1 MSSIRKITIL
11 LIISISLILIFLG
24 SSVYYY
30 LSNYS
35 YADFYKRLEARVSV
49 AEKHYFET
57 NQKNARI
64 LKSIR
69 EEHLELLSD
78 EKEYVLYCPNT
89 ISIKQ
94 LADTHSIPVNF
105 LKLVYTKQFANF
117 QKGETFYH
125 GKKRKTQKGFYF
137 IIVSAKNYYNTH
149 HLILLKK
156 VLFAGGFIS
165 ILIIIYFTY
174 IFSKRLFEPIDKI
187 ITKVNS
193 ISTDNIHLRLD
204 HNKNTVEIDR
214 LTTTFN
220 NLLNRIE
227 IAFETNKNFISNASH
242 EFGTPLTAI
251 IGEADVALLKDRTPV
266 EYKEALQKILKH
278 SERLNKISQSLL
290 FLAQIG
296 YKENKLNYTILRTDE
311 LILQAN
317 EIMNQLVPKN
327 NIKID
332 FELLPENPK
341 KLKIFGNKELLLLA
355 ITNILTNAC
364 KYSSNKPVVV
374 SLASTNNEILMI
386 FKDQGIGI
394 PESELA
400 FIYDPFFRASNTAAY
415 DGYGIGLPLTQNIIK
430 IHKGELLISSVQHKG
445 VTVQV
450 KIPIALLQ
458 KS

>member
-11 LIISISLILIFLG
+11 LIISISLILFFLG
-24 SSVYYY
+24 SSVYYF

-35 YADFYKRLEARVSV
+35 YADFYKRLEVSVSV
-49 AEKHYFET
+49 AEKRHFES
-57 NQKNARI
+57 NHKDAQVLKN
-64 LKSIR
+64 IR

-78 EKEYVLYCPNT
+78 EKEYILYCPSET
-89 ISIKQ
+89 AIKQ
-94 LADTHSIPVNF
+94 IAETNSIPIN
-105 LKLVYTKQFANF
+105 LLNLVYTQKFANF
-117 QKGETFYH
+117 QKDDIFYY
-125 GKKRKTQKGFYF
+125 GKKRETAKGFYF
-137 IIVSAKNYYNTH
+137 VIVSAKNYYNSH
-149 HLILLKK
+149 HLILLRK
-156 VLFAGGFIS
+156 VLLVGGFIS
-165 ILIIIYFTY
+165 ILIIIYLTY
-174 IFSKRLFEPIDKI
+174 FFSKRFFDPIDKI

-204 HNKNTVEIDR
+204 DIKNTDEIKR

-266 EYKEALQKILKH
+266 EYKEALQKILKQ

-296 YKENKLNYTILRTDE
+296 YKENKFNYSIIRTDE

-317 EIMNQLVPKN
+317 EIMNQLIPKN

-341 KLKIFGNKELLLLA
+341 KLKVMGNKDLLMLA
-355 ITNILTNAC
+355 ITNIMTNAC
-364 KYSSNKPVVV
+364 KYSSNKPVIV
-374 SLASTNNEILMI
+374 SLASTNSEIVLI
-386 FKDQGIGI
+386 IKDQGIGI
-394 PESELA
+394 PESELP
-400 FIYDPFFRASNTAAY
+400 FIFDPFFRASNTAAY
-415 DGYGIGLPLTQNIIK
+415 DGYGIGLPLSQNIIK
-430 IHKGELLISSVQHKG
+430 IHKGELMINSVLHKG

-450 KIPIALLQ
+450 KLPIAIL
-458 KS
+458 

>member
-1 MSSIRKITIL
+1 M
-11 LIISISLILIFLG
+11 
-24 SSVYYY
+24 
-30 LSNYS
+30 
-35 YADFYKRLEARVSV
+35 
-49 AEKHYFET
+49 
-57 NQKNARI
+57 
-64 LKSIR
+64 
-69 EEHLELLSD
+69 
-78 EKEYVLYCPNT
+78 
-89 ISIKQ
+89 
-94 LADTHSIPVNF
+94 
-105 LKLVYTKQFANF
+105 
-117 QKGETFYH
+117 
-125 GKKRKTQKGFYF
+125 
-137 IIVSAKNYYNTH
+137 
-149 HLILLKK
+149 
-156 VLFAGGFIS
+156 
-165 ILIIIYFTY
+165 
-174 IFSKRLFEPIDKI
+174 
-187 ITKVNS
+187 
-193 ISTDNIHLRLD
+193 RLD
-204 HNKNTVEIDR
+204 DNKNTVEIDR

-266 EYKEALQKILKH
+266 EYKDALQKILKH

-341 KLKIFGNKELLLLA
+341 KLKIFGNKELLILA
-355 ITNILTNAC
+355 MTNILTNAC

-374 SLASTNNEILMI
+374 SLASTNNEIVMI

-394 PESELA
+394 PESELP
-400 FIYDPFFRASNTAAY
+400 FIFDPFYRASNTAAY

-430 IHKGELLISSVQHKG
+430 IHKGELIISSILHKG
-445 VTVQV
+445 VTLQV
-450 KIPIALLQ
+450 KLPIANLQ
-458 KS
+458 DPKFST

>member
-11 LIISISLILIFLG
+11 LIISISLILFFLG
-24 SSVYYY
+24 SSVYFY

-49 AEKHYFET
+49 AEKHRFES
-57 NQKNARI
+57 NQKDAQI
-64 LKSIR
+64 LKNIR

-78 EKEYVLYCPNT
+78 EKEYILYCPNA
-89 ISIKQ
+89 ISMKQ
-94 LADTHSIPVNF
+94 LADTHSIPLNF
-105 LKLVYTKQFANF
+105 LKLVYNQQFANF
-117 QKGETFYH
+117 QKGEIFYH
-125 GKKRKTQKGFYF
+125 GKKRQTQKGFYF
-137 IIVSAKNYYNTH
+137 VIVSAKNYYNTH
-149 HLILLKK
+149 HLIMLKK
-156 VLFAGGFIS
+156 LLFAGGFIS
-165 ILIIIYFTY
+165 ILIIIYLTY
-174 IFSKRLFEPIDKI
+174 IFSKRFFEPINKI

-204 HNKNTVEIDR
+204 DNRNTVEINR

-251 IGEADVALLKDRTPV
+251 IGEADVALMKDRTPA
-266 EYKEALQKILKH
+266 EYKEALQKILKQ

-341 KLKIFGNKELLLLA
+341 KLKIFGNKELIILA
-355 ITNILTNAC
+355 MTNILTNAC

-374 SLASTNNEILMI
+374 SLASTNNEILML

-394 PESELA
+394 PESELP
-400 FIYDPFFRASNTAAY
+400 FIYDPFFRASNTSAY

-430 IHKGELLISSVQHKG
+430 IHKGELLINSVLNKG
-445 VTVQV
+445 VTVQI
-450 KIPIALLQ
+450 KLPIAVL
-458 KS
+458 

>member
-11 LIISISLILIFLG
+11 LIISISLILFFLG
-24 SSVYYY
+24 SSVYYF

-35 YADFYKRLEARVSV
+35 YADFYKRLEVSVSV
-49 AEKHYFET
+49 AEKRHFES
-57 NQKNARI
+57 NHKDAQVLKN
-64 LKSIR
+64 IR

-78 EKEYVLYCPNT
+78 EKEYILYCPSET
-89 ISIKQ
+89 AIKQ
-94 LADTHSIPVNF
+94 IAETNSIPIN
-105 LKLVYTKQFANF
+105 LLNLVYTQKFANF
-117 QKGETFYH
+117 QKDDIFYY
-125 GKKRKTQKGFYF
+125 GKKRETPKGFYF
-137 IIVSAKNYYNTH
+137 VIVSAKNYYNSH
-149 HLILLKK
+149 HLILLRK
-156 VLFAGGFIS
+156 VLLVGGFIS
-165 ILIIIYFTY
+165 ILIIIYLTY
-174 IFSKRLFEPIDKI
+174 LFSKRFFDPIDKI

-204 HNKNTVEIDR
+204 DIKNTDEIKR

-266 EYKEALQKILKH
+266 EYKEALQKILKQ
-278 SERLNKISQSLL
+278 SERLNKISQSLI

-296 YKENKLNYTILRTDE
+296 YKENKFNYSIIRTDE

-317 EIMNQLVPKN
+317 EIMNQLIPKN

-341 KLKIFGNKELLLLA
+341 KLKVMGNKDLLMLA
-355 ITNILTNAC
+355 ITNIMTNAC
-364 KYSSNKPVVV
+364 KYSSNKPVIV
-374 SLASTNNEILMI
+374 SLASTNNEIVLI
-386 FKDQGIGI
+386 IKDQGIGI
-394 PESELA
+394 PESELP
-400 FIYDPFFRASNTAAY
+400 FIFDPFFRASNTTAY
-415 DGYGIGLPLTQNIIK
+415 DGYGIGLPLSQNIIK
-430 IHKGELLISSVQHKG
+430 IHKGELMINSVLHKG

-450 KIPIALLQ
+450 KLPIAIL
-458 KS
+458 

>member
-11 LIISISLILIFLG
+11 LIISISLILFFLG
-24 SSVYYY
+24 SSVYYF

-35 YADFYKRLEARVSV
+35 YADFYKRLEVSVSV
-49 AEKHYFET
+49 AEKRHFES
-57 NQKNARI
+57 NHKDAQVLKN
-64 LKSIR
+64 IR

-78 EKEYVLYCPNT
+78 EKEYILYCPSET
-89 ISIKQ
+89 AIKQ
-94 LADTHSIPVNF
+94 IAETNSIPIN
-105 LKLVYTKQFANF
+105 LLNLVYTQKFANF
-117 QKGETFYH
+117 QKDDIFYY
-125 GKKRKTQKGFYF
+125 GKKRETAKGFYF
-137 IIVSAKNYYNTH
+137 VIVSAKNYYNSH
-149 HLILLKK
+149 HLILLRK
-156 VLFAGGFIS
+156 VLLVGGFIS
-165 ILIIIYFTY
+165 ILIIIYLTY
-174 IFSKRLFEPIDKI
+174 LFSKRFFDPIDKI

-204 HNKNTVEIDR
+204 DIKNTDEIKR

-266 EYKEALQKILKH
+266 EYKEALQKILKQ

-296 YKENKLNYTILRTDE
+296 YKENKFNYSIIRTDE

-317 EIMNQLVPKN
+317 EIMNQLIPKN

-341 KLKIFGNKELLLLA
+341 KLKVMGNKDLLMLA
-355 ITNILTNAC
+355 ITNIMTNAC
-364 KYSSNKPVVV
+364 KYSSNKPVIV
-374 SLASTNNEILMI
+374 SLASTNSEIVLI
-386 FKDQGIGI
+386 IKDQGIGI
-394 PESELA
+394 PESELP
-400 FIYDPFFRASNTAAY
+400 FIFDPFFRASNTAAY
-415 DGYGIGLPLTQNIIK
+415 DGYGIGLPLSQNIIK
-430 IHKGELLISSVQHKG
+430 IHKGELMINSVLHKG

-450 KIPIALLQ
+450 KLPIAIL
-458 KS
+458 

>member
-11 LIISISLILIFLG
+11 LIISISLILFFLG

-49 AEKHYFET
+49 AEKHHFET
-57 NQKNARI
+57 NQKDAQI
-64 LKSIR
+64 LKNIR
-69 EEHLELLSD
+69 EEHLELLSN
-78 EKEYVLYCPNT
+78 EKEFILYCPNA
-89 ISIKQ
+89 ISMKE
-94 LADTHSIPVNF
+94 LADTHSIPLNF
-105 LKLVYTKQFANF
+105 LKLVYKQQFANF

-125 GKKRKTQKGFYF
+125 GKKRETQKGFYF

-204 HNKNTVEIDR
+204 DNKNTVEIDR

-266 EYKEALQKILKH
+266 EYKDALQKILKH

-341 KLKIFGNKELLLLA
+341 KLKIFGNKELLILA
-355 ITNILTNAC
+355 MTNILTNAC

-394 PESELA
+394 PESELP

-430 IHKGELLISSVQHKG
+430 IHKGELLINSVQHKG

-450 KIPIALLQ
+450 KIPIAIL
-458 KS
+458 

>member
-1 MSSIRKITIL
+1 M
-11 LIISISLILIFLG
+11 G
-24 SSVYYY
+24 SSVYIY

-49 AEKHYFET
+49 AEKYHFET
-57 NQKNARI
+57 NQKDAQV
-64 LKSIR
+64 LKNIR
-69 EEHLELLSD
+69 EEHLELLSN
-78 EKEYVLYCPNT
+78 EKEYILYCPNAN
-89 ISIKQ
+89 SIKQ
-94 LADTHSIPVNF
+94 LADTNSLPIDF
-105 LKLVYTKQFANF
+105 LKLVYSQQFANF
-117 QKGETFYH
+117 QKDEIFYH
-125 GKKRKTQKGFYF
+125 GIKRESPKGFYF

-156 VLFAGGFIS
+156 VLFAGGLIA
-165 ILIIIYFTY
+165 ILVIIYF
-174 IFSKRLFEPIDKI
+174 IFLFSKKFFEPINKI

-204 HNKNTVEIDR
+204 EIKNTVEINR
-214 LTTTFN
+214 LTSTFN

-227 IAFETNKNFISNASH
+227 IAIETNKNFISNASH

-251 IGEADVALLKDRTPV
+251 IGEADVALLKDRTPD
-266 EYKEALQKILKH
+266 EYKETLQRILKQ

-296 YKENKLNYTILRTDE
+296 YKDNKLNYTILRTDE
-311 LILQAN
+311 IILQAN

-332 FELLPENPK
+332 FELLPENPT
-341 KLKIFGNKELLLLA
+341 KLKIFGNKELLILA

-374 SLASTNNEILMI
+374 SLASTNNEIVMI

-394 PESELA
+394 PESEMP
-400 FIYDPFFRASNTAAY
+400 FIFEPFYRASNTAAY

-430 IHKGELLISSVQHKG
+430 IHKGELIISSVLHKG
-445 VTVQV
+445 VTIQV
-450 KIPIALLQ
+450 KLPVATL
-458 KS
+458 

>member
-11 LIISISLILIFLG
+11 LIISISLILFFLG
-24 SSVYYY
+24 SSVYYF

-35 YADFYKRLEARVSV
+35 YADFYKRLEVSVSV
-49 AEKHYFET
+49 AEKRHFES
-57 NQKNARI
+57 NQKDAQV
-64 LKSIR
+64 LKNIR

-78 EKEYVLYCPNT
+78 EKEYILYCPSET
-89 ISIKQ
+89 AIKQ
-94 LADTHSIPVNF
+94 IAETNSIPIN
-105 LKLVYTKQFANF
+105 LLNLVYTQKFANF
-117 QKGETFYH
+117 QKDDIFYY
-125 GKKRKTQKGFYF
+125 GKKRETPKGFYF
-137 IIVSAKNYYNTH
+137 VIVSAKNYYNSH
-149 HLILLKK
+149 HLILLRK
-156 VLFAGGFIS
+156 VLLVGGFIS
-165 ILIIIYFTY
+165 ILIIIYLTY
-174 IFSKRLFEPIDKI
+174 LFSKRFFDPIDKI

-204 HNKNTVEIDR
+204 DIKNTDEIKR

-266 EYKEALQKILKH
+266 EYKEALQKILKQ

-296 YKENKLNYTILRTDE
+296 YKENKFNYSIIRTDE

-317 EIMNQLVPKN
+317 EIMNQLIPKN

-341 KLKIFGNKELLLLA
+341 KLKVMGNKDLLMLA
-355 ITNILTNAC
+355 ITNIMTNAC
-364 KYSSNKPVVV
+364 KYSSNKPVIV
-374 SLASTNNEILMI
+374 SLASTNNEIVLI
-386 FKDQGIGI
+386 IKDQGIGI
-394 PESELA
+394 PESELP
-400 FIYDPFFRASNTAAY
+400 FIFDPFFRASNTTAY
-415 DGYGIGLPLTQNIIK
+415 DGYGIGLPLSQNIIK
-430 IHKGELLISSVQHKG
+430 IHKGELMINSVLHKG

-450 KIPIALLQ
+450 KLPIAIL
-458 KS
+458 

>member
-1 MSSIRKITIL
+1 MSSIRKISIL
-11 LIISISLILIFLG
+11 LIISISLILFFLG
-24 SSVYYY
+24 SSVYIY

-49 AEKHYFET
+49 AEKYHFET
-57 NQKNARI
+57 NQKDAQV
-64 LKSIR
+64 LKNIR
-69 EEHLELLSD
+69 EEHLELLSN
-78 EKEYVLYCPNT
+78 EKEYILYCPNAN
-89 ISIKQ
+89 SMKQ
-94 LADTHSIPVNF
+94 LANTNSLPINF
-105 LKLVYTKQFANF
+105 LELVYTQQFANY
-117 QKGETFYH
+117 QKNDIFYH
-125 GKKRKTQKGFYF
+125 GKIRETPKGFYF

-156 VLFAGGFIS
+156 VLFAGGLIA
-165 ILIIIYFTY
+165 ILVIIYF
-174 IFSKRLFEPIDKI
+174 IFLFSKNFFEPINKI

-204 HNKNTVEIDR
+204 EIKNTVEINR
-214 LTTTFN
+214 LTSTFN

-227 IAFETNKNFISNASH
+227 IAIETNKNFISNASH

-251 IGEADVALLKDRTPV
+251 IGEADVALLKDRTPA
-266 EYKEALQKILKH
+266 EYKETLQKILKQ

-296 YKENKLNYTILRTDE
+296 YKDNKLNYTILRTDE
-311 LILQAN
+311 IILQAN

-332 FELLPENPK
+332 FELLPENPT
-341 KLKIFGNKELLLLA
+341 KLKILGNKELLILA

-364 KYSSNKPVVV
+364 KYSSNKLVVV
-374 SLASTNNEILMI
+374 SLASTNNEIVMI

-394 PESELA
+394 PESEIP
-400 FIYDPFFRASNTAAY
+400 FIFEPFYRASNTAAY

-430 IHKGELLISSVQHKG
+430 IHKGELIISSVLHKG
-445 VTVQV
+445 VTIQV
-450 KIPIALLQ
+450 KLPVATL
-458 KS
+458 

>member
-11 LIISISLILIFLG
+11 LIISISLILFFLG
-24 SSVYYY
+24 SSVYYF

-35 YADFYKRLEARVSV
+35 YADFYKRLEVSVSV
-49 AEKHYFET
+49 AEKRHFES
-57 NQKNARI
+57 NQKYAQV
-64 LKSIR
+64 LKNIK

-78 EKEYVLYCPNT
+78 EKEYILYCPSET
-89 ISIKQ
+89 VIKQ
-94 LADTHSIPVNF
+94 IAETNSIPIN
-105 LKLVYTKQFANF
+105 LLNLVYTQKFANF
-117 QKGETFYH
+117 QKDDIFYY
-125 GKKRKTQKGFYF
+125 GKKRETPKGFYF
-137 IIVSAKNYYNTH
+137 VIVSAKNYYNSH
-149 HLILLKK
+149 HLILLRK
-156 VLFAGGFIS
+156 VLVVGGFIS
-165 ILIIIYFTY
+165 ILIIIYLTY
-174 IFSKRLFEPIDKI
+174 LFSKRFFDPIDKI

-204 HNKNTVEIDR
+204 DIKNTDEIKR

-266 EYKEALQKILKH
+266 EYKEALQKILKQ

-296 YKENKLNYTILRTDE
+296 YKENKFNYSIIRTDE

-317 EIMNQLVPKN
+317 EIMNQLIPKN

-341 KLKIFGNKELLLLA
+341 KLKVMGNKDLLMLA
-355 ITNILTNAC
+355 ITNIMTNAC
-364 KYSSNKPVVV
+364 KYSSNKPVIV
-374 SLASTNNEILMI
+374 SLASTNNEIVLI
-386 FKDQGIGI
+386 IKDQGIGI
-394 PESELA
+394 PESELP
-400 FIYDPFFRASNTAAY
+400 FIFDPFFRASNTTAY
-415 DGYGIGLPLTQNIIK
+415 DGYGIGLPLSQNIIK
-430 IHKGELLISSVQHKG
+430 IHKGELMINSVLHKG

-450 KIPIALLQ
+450 KIPIAIL
-458 KS
+458 

>member
-24 SSVYYY
+24 SSIYYY

-49 AEKHYFET
+49 AEKYRFES
-57 NQKNARI
+57 NQKDAQI
-64 LKSIR
+64 LKNIR

-78 EKEYVLYCPNT
+78 EKEYILYCPNA
-89 ISIKQ
+89 ISMKQ
-94 LADTHSIPVNF
+94 LADTHSIPLNF
-105 LKLVYTKQFANF
+105 LKLVYNQQFANF
-117 QKGETFYH
+117 QKGEIFYH
-125 GKKRKTQKGFYF
+125 GKKRQTQKGFYF
-137 IIVSAKNYYNTH
+137 VIVSAKNYYNTH
-149 HLILLKK
+149 HLIMLKK
-156 VLFAGGFIS
+156 LLFAGGFIS
-165 ILIIIYFTY
+165 ILIIIYLTY
-174 IFSKRLFEPIDKI
+174 IFSKRFFEPINKI

-204 HNKNTVEIDR
+204 DNRNTVEINR

-251 IGEADVALLKDRTPV
+251 IGEADVALMKDRTPA
-266 EYKEALQKILKH
+266 EYKEALQKILKQ

-341 KLKIFGNKELLLLA
+341 KLKIFGNKELIILA
-355 ITNILTNAC
+355 MTNILTNAC

-374 SLASTNNEILMI
+374 SLASTNNEILML

-394 PESELA
+394 PESELP
-400 FIYDPFFRASNTAAY
+400 FIYDPFFRASNTSAY

-430 IHKGELLISSVQHKG
+430 IHKGELLINSVLNKG
-445 VTVQV
+445 VTVQI
-450 KIPIALLQ
+450 KLPIAVL
-458 KS
+458 

>member
-1 MSSIRKITIL
+1 
-11 LIISISLILIFLG
+11 LG
-24 SSVYYY
+24 SSVYIY

-49 AEKHYFET
+49 AEKYHFET
-57 NQKNARI
+57 NQKDAQV
-64 LKSIR
+64 LKNIR
-69 EEHLELLSD
+69 EEHLELLSN
-78 EKEYVLYCPNT
+78 EKEYILYCPNAN
-89 ISIKQ
+89 SIKQ
-94 LADTHSIPVNF
+94 LADTNSLPIDF
-105 LKLVYTKQFANF
+105 LKLVYSQQFANF
-117 QKGETFYH
+117 QKDEIFYH
-125 GKKRKTQKGFYF
+125 GIKRESPKGFYF

-156 VLFAGGFIS
+156 VLFAGGLIA
-165 ILIIIYFTY
+165 ILVIIYF
-174 IFSKRLFEPIDKI
+174 IFLFSKKFFEPINKI

-204 HNKNTVEIDR
+204 EIKNTVEINR
-214 LTTTFN
+214 LTSTFN

-227 IAFETNKNFISNASH
+227 IAIETNKNFISNASH

-251 IGEADVALLKDRTPV
+251 IGEADVALLKDRTPD
-266 EYKEALQKILKH
+266 EYKETLQRILKQ

-296 YKENKLNYTILRTDE
+296 YKDNKLNYTILRTDE
-311 LILQAN
+311 IILQAN

-332 FELLPENPK
+332 FELLPENPT
-341 KLKIFGNKELLLLA
+341 KLKIFGNKELLILA

-374 SLASTNNEILMI
+374 SLASTNNEIVMI

-394 PESELA
+394 PESEMP
-400 FIYDPFFRASNTAAY
+400 FIFEPFYRASNTAAY

-430 IHKGELLISSVQHKG
+430 IHKGELIISSVLHKG
-445 VTVQV
+445 VTIQV
-450 KIPIALLQ
+450 KLPVATL
-458 KS
+458 

>member
-1 MSSIRKITIL
+1 
-11 LIISISLILIFLG
+11 
-24 SSVYYY
+24 
-30 LSNYS
+30 
-35 YADFYKRLEARVSV
+35 
-49 AEKHYFET
+49 
-57 NQKNARI
+57 
-64 LKSIR
+64 
-69 EEHLELLSD
+69 
-78 EKEYVLYCPNT
+78 LYCPNAT
-89 ISIKQ
+89 AIKK
-94 LADTHSIPVNF
+94 LAKTNSLPIKLLN
-105 LKLVYTKQFANF
+105 LVYTQQFANF
-117 QKGETFYH
+117 QKDDIFYY
-125 GKKRKTQKGFYF
+125 GKKRETPKGFYF
-137 IIVSAKNYYNTH
+137 VIVSAKNYYNSH

-156 VLFAGGFIS
+156 VLFVGGFIS
-165 ILIIIYFTY
+165 ILLIIYLTY
-174 IFSKRLFEPIDKI
+174 LFSKRFFDPIDKI

-204 HNKNTVEIDR
+204 DIKNTDEIKR

-251 IGEADVALLKDRTPV
+251 IGEADVTLLKDRTPE
-266 EYKEALQKILKH
+266 EYKEALQKILKQ

-296 YKENKLNYTILRTDE
+296 YKENKFNYTILRTDE

-317 EIMNQLVPKN
+317 EIMNQLIPEN

-341 KLKIFGNKELLLLA
+341 KLKVMGNKDLLMLA
-355 ITNILTNAC
+355 ITNIMTNAC
-364 KYSSNKPVVV
+364 KYSSNKPVIV
-374 SLASTNNEILMI
+374 SLASTNNEIVMI

-394 PESELA
+394 PESELP

-430 IHKGELLISSVQHKG
+430 IHKGELIINSVLHKG

-450 KIPIALLQ
+450 KLPIAIL
-458 KS
+458 

>member
-1 MSSIRKITIL
+1 MSSIRKISIQ

-49 AEKHYFET
+49 AEKYYFES
-57 NQKNARI
+57 NQKDAQV
-64 LKSIR
+64 LKNIR
-69 EEHLELLSD
+69 DEHLELLSN
-78 EKEYVLYCPNT
+78 EKEYILYCPNVN
-89 ISIKQ
+89 SMKQ
-94 LADTHSIPVNF
+94 LADSNSLPINF
-105 LKLVYTKQFANF
+105 LNLVNIQKFANF
-117 QKGETFYH
+117 QRADIFYH
-125 GKKRKTQKGFYF
+125 GIKRETPKGFYF
-137 IIVSAKNYYNTH
+137 IIVSAKNYYSTH

-156 VLFAGGFIS
+156 VLLAGGIIS

-174 IFSKRLFEPIDKI
+174 LFSNNFFDPINKI

-204 HNKNTVEIDR
+204 ENKNTVEINR

-227 IAFETNKNFISNASH
+227 IAIETNKNFISNASH
-242 EFGTPLTAI
+242 EFGTPLTSI
-251 IGEADVALLKDRTPV
+251 IGEADVALLKDRTPD
-266 EYKEALQKILKH
+266 EYKETLQKILTQ

-296 YKENKLNYTILRTDE
+296 YKDNKLNYEILRTDE
-311 LILQAN
+311 LVMQAN
-317 EIMNQLVPKN
+317 EIMNQLIPKN

-332 FELLPENPK
+332 FDLLPENPK
-341 KLKIFGNKELLLLA
+341 KLKIFGNKELLLSA

-374 SLASTNNEILMI
+374 SLASTNNEIVMI

-394 PESELA
+394 PESELP
-400 FIYDPFFRASNTAAY
+400 FIFDPFYRASNTAAY

-430 IHKGELLISSVQHKG
+430 IHKGQLIISSVLHKG
-445 VTVQV
+445 VTIQV
-450 KIPIALLQ
+450 KLPVATL
-458 KS
+458 

>member
-11 LIISISLILIFLG
+11 LIISISLILFFLG
-24 SSVYYY
+24 SSVYYF

-35 YADFYKRLEARVSV
+35 YADFYKRLEVSVSV
-49 AEKHYFET
+49 AEKRHFES
-57 NQKNARI
+57 NHKDAQVLKN
-64 LKSIR
+64 IR

-78 EKEYVLYCPNT
+78 EKEYILYCPSET
-89 ISIKQ
+89 AIKQ
-94 LADTHSIPVNF
+94 IAETNSIPIN
-105 LKLVYTKQFANF
+105 LLNLVYTQKFANF
-117 QKGETFYH
+117 QKDDIFYY
-125 GKKRKTQKGFYF
+125 GKKRETPKGFYF
-137 IIVSAKNYYNTH
+137 VIVSAKNYYNSH
-149 HLILLKK
+149 HLILLRK
-156 VLFAGGFIS
+156 VLLVGGFIS
-165 ILIIIYFTY
+165 ILIIIYLTY
-174 IFSKRLFEPIDKI
+174 LFSKRFFDPIDKI

-204 HNKNTVEIDR
+204 DIKNTDEIKR

-266 EYKEALQKILKH
+266 EYKEALQKILKQ
-278 SERLNKISQSLL
+278 SERINKISQSLL

-296 YKENKLNYTILRTDE
+296 YKENKFNYSIIRTDE

-317 EIMNQLVPKN
+317 EIMNQLIPKN

-341 KLKIFGNKELLLLA
+341 KLKVMGNKDLLMLA
-355 ITNILTNAC
+355 ITNIMTNAC
-364 KYSSNKPVVV
+364 KYSSNKPVIV
-374 SLASTNNEILMI
+374 SLASTNNEIVLI
-386 FKDQGIGI
+386 IKDQGIGI
-394 PESELA
+394 PESELP
-400 FIYDPFFRASNTAAY
+400 FIFDPFFRASNTTAY
-415 DGYGIGLPLTQNIIK
+415 DGYGIGLPLSQNIIK
-430 IHKGELLISSVQHKG
+430 IHKGELMINSVLHKG

-450 KIPIALLQ
+450 KIPIAIL
-458 KS
+458 